1 MKGLH
6 GMSLELGLQGDVNV
20 HVMKM
25 AIEGVQVSVLA
36 EMLVKTL
43 HLFDVLQDVAVQKRL
58 MRGFISLL
66 KEDKEPSTAP
76 VVATCVVDGVM
87 VSWPS
92 SLALQSDTSSSSG
105 GLIEQSVAE
114 IHRVMQTVD
123 GSIGLLTAL
132 TTCPVLLPLPLE
144 SVNHLVRQC
153 TLTRFAANA
162 TVLKQ
167 GEELK
172 CMLIVLGGSVLEMC
186 DVTFCI
192 MPSVGLNAHN
202 RR

>member
-1 MKGLH
+1 
-6 GMSLELGLQGDVNV
+6 
-20 HVMKM
+20 
-25 AIEGVQVSVLA
+25 
-36 EMLVKTL
+36 
-43 HLFDVLQDVAVQKRL
+43 
-58 MRGFISLL
+58 
-66 KEDKEPSTAP
+66 
-76 VVATCVVDGVM
+76 
-87 VSWPS
+87 
-92 SLALQSDTSSSSG
+92 
-105 GLIEQSVAE
+105 
-114 IHRVMQTVD
+114 MQTVD

-153 TLTRFAANA
+153 TLTRFAANS

-202 RR
+202 RRRGFASDAVVQ

>member
-1 MKGLH
+1 M
-6 GMSLELGLQGDVNV
+6 
-20 HVMKM
+20 
-25 AIEGVQVSVLA
+25 
-36 EMLVKTL
+36 
-43 HLFDVLQDVAVQKRL
+43 QKRL

-92 SLALQSDTSSSSG
+92 NLALQSDMSSSSSG
-105 GLIEQSVAE
+105 GHIEQSVAE
-114 IHRVMQTVD
+114 IHRVMQTAD
-123 GSIGLLTAL
+123 GAIGPLTAL

-153 TLTRFAANA
+153 TLTLFPANA
-162 TVLKQ
+162 PVLKQ
-167 GEELK
+167 GEQLK
-172 CMLIVLGGSVLEMC
+172 CMMIVLGGSVLEMC

-192 MPSVGLNAHN
+192 TPSVGLNAHN